1 MDPNGSREKLRIF
14 AVIVLYKC
22 RAEDSP
28 AFQSLRVAADR
39 YPEVELNA
47 LIFDNSPEQVAAP
60 ILAPNF
66 TYASAVSN
74 QGLSGPYN
82 QTLAMAHTK
91 GFEWLLTLDQ
101 DTTLPEDFLLTL
113 SKIAIRLQHDESVAA
128 IVPQMMSGELPL
140 SPMYV
145 HWLRSRPAP
154 RGFTGFNQGELY
166 AFNSAALLRVAALV
180 ELGGFSTEFWLDQ
193 LDLWLH
199 HQLYRA
205 GKRVF
210 IAGNVQIEHRLSL
223 QNYES
228 LAPARYSNFLEA
240 ESAFFDGYRGRV
252 ANCMLTA
259 TLLARY
265 YKQKKRGDPPSIQ
278 QLTKEHLKRRLL
290 QSRNRRLD
298 GWKNQVQIRLLN
310 SPGAEPAGRKAIERP
325 SVSVCMAT
333 YCGEQF
339 VAAQI
344 ASILNQLCP
353 DDELIVVDDASS
365 DRTCEIIENFHD
377 ARIRLERH
385 ASNLGVLRSFED
397 AICRSNGD
405 ILFLSDQDDVWAADR
420 VSTVLRALQLH
431 PEADI
436 VVSDAALIDGDDNPL
451 GCSYYAQK
459 GKFRSGILANLV
471 HCSYLGCTMAFRR
484 RIRSRI
490 LPFPSGADVF
500 HDLWIG
506 AANRLAGGKTLYIE
520 RPLVLYRRHS
530 GNATGNQRLTPG
542 RQIRIRWDLCRSLV
556 EFWLRG
562 HRLHAR

>member
-1 MDPNGSREKLRIF
+1 MRAGTKIL

-22 RAEDSP
+22 KMDDSS
-28 AFQSLRVAADR
+28 AFQSLKRTSDIC
-39 YPEVELNA
+39 PDVELKT
-47 LIFDNSPEQVAAP
+47 LIFDNSPIMQCAP
-60 ILAPNF
+60 SLPKNF
-66 TYASAVSN
+66 TYERSARN
-74 QGLSGPYN
+74 EGLAAGYN
-82 QTLAMAHTK
+82 RALEMALTVDCK
-91 GFEWLLTLDQ
+91 WLLTLDQ

-113 SKIAIRLQHDESVAA
+113 SEIAIRLQHDEDESVAA
-128 IVPQMMSGELPL
+128 IVPQMMSGDLPL

-145 HWLRSRPAP
+145 HWLRSHPAP

-166 AFNSAALLRVAALV
+166 AFNSAALLRVAALR

-210 IAGNVQIEHRLSL
+210 VAGNVQIEHKLSL
-223 QNYES
+223 LDYKS
-228 LAPARYSNFLEA
+228 LAPARYRNFLEA
-240 ESAFFDGYRGRV
+240 ESAFFDRFRGRV
-252 ANCMLTA
+252 ANRVLTA
-259 TLLARY
+259 TLLVRY
-265 YKQKKRGDPPSIQ
+265 YKQKKRGDSPSIR
-278 QLTKEHLKRRLL
+278 QLTKEHLKRRLF

-298 GWKNQVQIRLLN
+298 DWKNQVQIRLLS
-310 SPGAEPAGRKAIERP
+310 SPDAVPAGRTAIVRP

-333 YCGEQF
+333 YCGERF

-344 ASILNQLCP
+344 ASILSQLSP

-365 DRTCEIIENFHD
+365 DRTCEIIENLHD
-377 ARIRLERH
+377 ARIRLRRH
-385 ASNLGVLRSFED
+385 GANQGVLRSFED
-397 AICRSNGD
+397 AIRQAVGD
-405 ILFLSDQDDVWAADR
+405 IVFLSDQDDLWAVDKVA
-420 VSTVLRALQLH
+420 TVLGTFQLR

-436 VVSDAALIDGDDNPL
+436 VVSDAAVIDGDDNPL

-506 AANRLAGGKTLYIE
+506 AANTLAGGKTLYIE
-520 RPLVLYRRHS
+520 RPLVLYRRHP
-530 GNATGNQRLTPG
+530 GNATGNRQLTLG
-542 RQIRIRWDLCRSLV
+542 RQIRIRWDLCRSLA
-556 EFWLRG
+556 EFWLRT
-562 HRLHAR
+562 HRLGAR